1 MAYVTPLPR
10 CTPAQAGLDPR
21 RIVAMIDEY
30 ERRGMQIHSFMLVR
44 HGQVLCEGYYAPY
57 APGQLQT
64 VFSLSKTFTSA
75 AMGIAEGEGR
85 ISLDERVIDIF
96 AQELASSG
104 VTPGKELESLTLRH
118 LLRMSTGQPE
128 EPSGENCWAD
138 MRVAF
143 LKQPFSEMPGQV
155 FRYNTIAT
163 YMLSAALKKK
173 GIDLEDYLQE
183 KLLTP
188 LGISGTR
195 WLRDPHD
202 ICTGGFGFSLVPEV
216 IAKLG
221 VCILNDGKWGDEQLI
236 PRNYVAAATR
246 PQIYQAADV
255 LGYGDWNAGY
265 GYQMW
270 MCINGCFRGDGM
282 YGQLCI
288 MDRRTDT
295 VLAMTALVHDMGSEM
310 QVYYNN
316 VLNAYQPAPLPEDAA
331 AMAELSARLATL
343 RAYRILPE
351 DDGSPIPAAVLG
363 RYENLPVGE
372 ITLGLDGNM
381 LTVTRQG
388 ITMKAARGAWH
399 HNDVPPM
406 IDGLHFRDMTTLS
419 PVIMSWG
426 VKDGALI
433 LRQFEIEGMEEV
445 TLTFKPADE
454 GVSLLLQLT
463 NDPEHPHNIF
473 HNTVAVTK
481 VTG

>member
-1 MAYVTPLPR
+1 MPHVTPLPR

-21 RIVAMIDEY
+21 RIVAMIDDY
-30 ERRGMQIHSFMLVR
+30 QARGLQIHSFMLVR
-44 HGQVLCEGYYAPY
+44 HGQVLCEGYYDPY
-57 APGQLQT
+57 TPDQLQT
-64 VFSLSKTFTSA
+64 VFSLSKTFTSVA
-75 AMGIAEGEGR
+75 VGIAEGEGR
-85 ISLDERVIDIF
+85 IGLDEKVIDIF
-96 AQELASSG
+96 DDEVAAAG
-104 VTPGKELESLTLRH
+104 ITPGEELKSLTLRH

-128 EPSGENCWAD
+128 EPSGERCWED

-143 LKQPFSEMPGQV
+143 LKQAFTDMPGEV

-188 LGISGTR
+188 MGISGTR
-195 WLRDPHD
+195 WMRDPHD
-202 ICTGGFGFSLVPEV
+202 ICTGGFGLSLVPEV

-221 VCILNDGKWGDEQLI
+221 ICLLNDGKWGDEQLI
-236 PRNYVAAATR
+236 SRNYVAAATR
-246 PQIYQAADV
+246 PQIYQAPDV

-295 VLAMTALVHDMGSEM
+295 VLAMTALVHDMGNEM

-316 VLNAYQPAPLPEDAA
+316 VLNAYQPDPLPEDAA
-331 AMAELSARLATL
+331 AMAELNARLATL
-343 RAYRILPE
+343 RYERTLPE
-351 DDGSPIPAAVLG
+351 DNGSAIPASVLG

-372 ITLGLDGNM
+372 FILSLEGDV
-381 LTVTRQG
+381 LTMTRQG
-388 ITMKAARGAWH
+388 VTMKAARGAWQR
-399 HNDVPPM
+399 NDVPPM
-406 IDGLHFRDMTTLS
+406 LGELTFRDMTTPS
-419 PVIMSWG
+419 PVVMAWG

-445 TLTFKPADE
+445 TLTFKPVDG
-454 GVSLLLQLT
+454 GVNLRLQETT
-463 NDPEHPHNIF
+463 NPEHPGTWYHE
-473 HNTVAVTK
+473 TVK
-481 VTG
+481 VK

>member
-1 MAYVTPLPR
+1 MPRVTPLPR

-21 RIVAMIDEY
+21 RIIAMIDDY
-30 ERRGMQIHSFMLVR
+30 QARGLQIHSFMLVR
-44 HGQVLCEGYYAPY
+44 HGQVLCEGYYDPY
-57 APGQLQT
+57 GPDQLQT
-64 VFSLSKTFTSA
+64 VFSLSKTFTSM

-85 ISLDERVIDIF
+85 IGLDEKVIDIF
-96 AQELASSG
+96 AEELAASG
-104 VTPGKELESLTLRH
+104 VKPGKELESLTLRH

-138 MRVAF
+138 MRQAF
-143 LKQPFSEMPGQV
+143 LKQPFTDMPGEV

-195 WLRDPHD
+195 WMRDPHA

-246 PQIYQAADV
+246 AQIYQAADV

-282 YGQLCI
+282 FGQLCI

-295 VLAMTALVHDMGSEM
+295 VLAMTALVNDMGNEM

-316 VLNAYQPAPLPEDAA
+316 VLNAYQPEPLPEDAA
-331 AMAELSARLATL
+331 ATAELSARLATL
-343 RAYRILPE
+343 RYERSLPE

-372 ITLGLDGNM
+372 VTLGLDGNM

-388 ITMKAARGAWH
+388 ITMKAARGDWH
-399 HNDVPPM
+399 RNDVPPM
-406 IDGLHFRDMTTLS
+406 IDGLHFRDMTTNS
-419 PVIMSWG
+419 PVIMAWG
-426 VKDGALI
+426 IKDGALI
-433 LRQFEIEGMEEV
+433 FRQFEIEGMEEV
-445 TLTFKPADE
+445 TLTFKPTDE
-454 GVSLLLQLT
+454 GVDLRLQMTT
-463 NDPEHPHNIF
+463 NPEHPYDLF
-473 HNTVAVTK
+473 HSTATVTK

>member
-1 MAYVTPLPR
+1 MPHVTPLPR

-21 RIVAMIDEY
+21 RIVAMIDDY
-30 ERRGMQIHSFMLVR
+30 QARGLQIHSFMLVR
-44 HGQVLCEGYYAPY
+44 HGQVLCEGYYDPY
-57 APGQLQT
+57 TPDQLQT
-64 VFSLSKTFTSA
+64 VFSLSKTFTSVA
-75 AMGIAEGEGR
+75 VGIAEGEGR
-85 ISLDERVIDIF
+85 IDLDEKLIDIF
-96 AQELASSG
+96 AEEVAASG
-104 VTPGKELESLTLRH
+104 VKPGKELQSLTLRH
-118 LLRMSTGQPE
+118 LLRMSTGQPQ
-128 EPSGENCWAD
+128 EPYGENCWAD
-138 MRVAF
+138 MRQAF
-143 LKQPFSEMPGQV
+143 LKEAFSEMPGQV

-195 WLRDPHD
+195 WMRDPHD

-221 VCILNDGKWGDEQLI
+221 VCLLNDGKWGDEQLI

-246 PQIYQAADV
+246 PQIYQAPDL

-282 YGQLCI
+282 YGQLCL

-295 VLAMTALVHDMGSEM
+295 VLAMTALLQDMGSEM

-316 VLNAYQPAPLPEDAA
+316 VLNAYQPDPLPEDEA
-331 AMAELSARLATL
+331 AMAELTARLATL
-343 RAYRILPE
+343 SAYRSLPE
-351 DDGSPIPAAVLG
+351 NDGSPIPAAVLG

-372 ITLGLDGNM
+372 ITLALEGDTLV
-381 LTVTRQG
+381 LTRQG
-388 ITMKAARGAWH
+388 NVLKAARGAWYR
-399 HNDVPPM
+399 NDVPPM
-406 IDGLHFRDMTTLS
+406 IDGLHYRDMTTTA
-419 PVIMSWG
+419 PIVMAWG

-433 LRQFEIEGMEEV
+433 LRHFEVEGMEEV
-445 TLTFKPADE
+445 TLTFKPTDD
-454 GVSLLLQLT
+454 GVNLLLQETT
-463 NDPEHPHNIF
+463 NPEHPGTWYHE
-473 HNTVAVTK
+473 TVK
-481 VTG
+481 VK

>member
-1 MAYVTPLPR
+1 MPHVTPLPR

-21 RIVAMIDEY
+21 RIVAMIDDY
-30 ERRGMQIHSFMLVR
+30 QARGLQIHSFMLVR
-44 HGQVLCEGYYAPY
+44 HGQVLCEGYYDPY
-57 APGQLQT
+57 TPDQLQT
-64 VFSLSKTFTSA
+64 VFSLSKTFTSVA
-75 AMGIAEGEGR
+75 VGMAEGEGR
-85 ISLDERVIDIF
+85 IGLDEKIIDIF
-96 AQELASSG
+96 AEELTASG
-104 VTPGKELESLTLRH
+104 VTPGKELKSLTLRH

-128 EPSGENCWAD
+128 EPSGEGCWED
-138 MRVAF
+138 MRIAF
-143 LKQPFSEMPGQV
+143 LKQPFSEMPGEV

-183 KLLTP
+183 KLFDP
-188 LGISGTR
+188 MGISGTR
-195 WLRDPHD
+195 WMRDPHD
-202 ICTGGFGFSLVPEV
+202 ICTGGFGLSLVPEV

-221 VCILNDGKWGDEQLI
+221 ICLLNDGQWEGQQLI

-246 PQIYQAADV
+246 AQIYQAPDV

-270 MCINGCFRGDGM
+270 MCVNGCFRGDGM

-295 VLAMTALVHDMGSEM
+295 VLAMTALVYDMGNEM

-316 VLNAYQPAPLPEDAA
+316 VLNAYQPDPLPEDTA

-343 RAYRILPE
+343 RYERSLPE
-351 DDGSPIPAAVLG
+351 DDGSPIPTAVLG

-372 ITLGLDGNM
+372 IALALEGDT

-388 ITMKAARGAWH
+388 VTMKAARGAWLR
-399 HNDVPPM
+399 NDVPPM
-406 IDGLHFRDMTTLS
+406 IDGLHFRDMTTIS
-419 PVIMSWG
+419 PVVMAWS
-426 VKDGALI
+426 VQDGALI

-445 TLTFKPADE
+445 TLTFTPTDD
-454 GVSLLLQLT
+454 GVNLRLQETT
-463 NDPEHPHNIF
+463 NPEHPGTWF
-473 HNTVAVTK
+473 QGTVQVK
-481 VTG
+481 

>member
-143 LKQPFSEMPGQV
+143 LKQPFTDMPGEV

-188 LGISGTR
+188 MGITGTR
-195 WLRDPHD
+195 WMRDPHD

-236 PRNYVAAATR
+236 PRNYVATATR
-246 PQIYQAADV
+246 PQIYRPADE
-255 LGYGDWNAGY
+255 LGLSDWRAGY

-270 MCINGCFRGDGM
+270 MCVNGCFRGDGM

-295 VLAMTALVHDMGSEM
+295 VLAMTALVHDMGNEM

-316 VLNAYQPAPLPEDAA
+316 VLNAYQPDPLPEDEA
-331 AMAELSARLATL
+331 AMAELNARLADL
-343 RAYRILPE
+343 RADRLLPE
-351 DDGSPIPAAVLG
+351 DDGSPIPAALLG
-363 RYENLPVGE
+363 GCMKLPMA
-372 ITLGLDGNM
+372 TLSLAQEGDM
-381 LTVTRQG
+381 LACSLNGVP
-388 ITMKAARGAWH
+388 MLADRGAWH
-399 HNDVPPM
+399 RNDVPPM
-406 IDGLHFRDMTTLS
+406 IEGLAYRDMTTTA
-419 PVIMSWG
+419 PVLMAWG
-426 VKDGALI
+426 VKESALT
-433 LRQFEIEGMEEV
+433 LRWYEVEGMEEI
-445 TLTFKPADE
+445 TLTFTPGEE
-454 GVSLLLQLT
+454 GVSLLLQQT
-463 NDPEHPHNIF
+463 NNPSEPQTWYQGIV
-473 HNTVAVTK
+473 TVE
-481 VTG
+481 

>member
-1 MAYVTPLPR
+1 MPHTIRLPR

-21 RIVAMIDEY
+21 RIVAIIDEY
-30 ERRGMQIHSFMLVR
+30 QQKGLSIHSFMLVR

-57 APGQLQT
+57 GPDQLQT
-64 VFSLSKTFTSA
+64 VFSLSKTFTSMA
-75 AMGIAEGEGR
+75 VGIAEGEGR
-85 ISLDERVIDIF
+85 ISLDEKIINIF
-96 AQELASSG
+96 ADELAASG

-143 LKQPFSEMPGQV
+143 LQQPFTDMPGEV

-163 YMLSAALKKK
+163 YMLSAALQKK

-183 KLLTP
+183 KLFDP
-188 LGISGTR
+188 MGITGTR
-195 WLRDPHD
+195 WLRDPHG
-202 ICTGGFGFSLVPEV
+202 ICTGGFGLSLTPEV

-246 PQIYQAADV
+246 PQIYQAPDV

-282 YGQLCI
+282 YGQLCL

-295 VLAMTALVHDMGSEM
+295 VLAMTALVHDMGNEM

-316 VLNAYQPAPLPEDAA
+316 VLNAYQPGPIPEDAA
-331 AMAELSARLATL
+331 AMGELTARLLTL
-343 RAYRILPE
+343 RDERTLPE
-351 DDGSPIPAAVLG
+351 DDNGPCPDVLG
-363 RYENLPVGE
+363 RYE
-372 ITLGLDGNM
+372 DGGM
-381 LTVTRQG
+381 RMAFSLEGDTLTVERNGVQL
-388 ITMKAARGAWH
+388 KALRGVYYR
-399 HNDVPPM
+399 NDVPPLV
-406 IDGLHFRDMTTLS
+406 DGLSYRDMTTTA
-419 PVIMSWG
+419 PVLMSWS
-426 VKDGALI
+426 VKDGALV
-433 LRQFEIEGMEEV
+433 LRTFEVEGMEET
-445 TLTFKPADE
+445 TLTLTPAEEGTCFHMQETSNPDHPQTWFKEVFAR
-454 GVSLLLQLT
+454 
-463 NDPEHPHNIF
+463 
-473 HNTVAVTK
+473 K
-481 VTG
+481 

>member
-1 MAYVTPLPR
+1 
-10 CTPAQAGLDPR
+10 
-21 RIVAMIDEY
+21 MIDDY
-30 ERRGMQIHSFMLVR
+30 QARGLQIHSFMLVR
-44 HGQVLCEGYYAPY
+44 HGQVLCEGYYDPY
-57 APGQLQT
+57 GPDQLQT
-64 VFSLSKTFTSA
+64 VFSLSKTFTSM

-85 ISLDERVIDIF
+85 IGLDEKVIDIF
-96 AQELASSG
+96 AEELAVSG
-104 VTPGKELESLTLRH
+104 VKPGKELESLTLRH

-143 LKQPFSEMPGQV
+143 LKQPFTDMPGEV

-195 WLRDPHD
+195 WMRDPHD

-236 PRNYVAAATR
+236 PRNYVATATR
-246 PQIYQAADV
+246 PQIYRPADE
-255 LGYGDWNAGY
+255 LGLSDWRAGY

-282 YGQLCI
+282 YGQLCL

-295 VLAMTALVHDMGSEM
+295 VLAMTALVNDMGSEM

-316 VLNAYQPAPLPEDAA
+316 VLNAYQPEPLPEDAA
-331 AMAELSARLATL
+331 AMAELSARLAAL
-343 RAYRILPE
+343 RYERSLPE

-388 ITMKAARGAWH
+388 ITMKAARSAWH
-399 HNDVPPM
+399 RNDVPPM
-406 IDGLHFRDMTTLS
+406 IDGLHFRDMTTNS
-419 PVIMSWG
+419 PVIMAWG
-426 VKDGALI
+426 VKDGGLI
-433 LRQFEIEGMEEV
+433 FRQFEIEGMEEV
-445 TLTFKPADE
+445 TLTFKPTDE
-454 GVSLLLQLT
+454 GVDLRLQMTT
-463 NDPEHPHNIF
+463 NPEHPYDIF
-473 HNTVAVTK
+473 HNTVTVTK

>member
-1 MAYVTPLPR
+1 MPHVTPLPR

-21 RIVAMIDEY
+21 RIVAMIDDY
-30 ERRGMQIHSFMLVR
+30 QARGLQIHSFMLVR
-44 HGQVLCEGYYAPY
+44 HGQVLCEGYYDPY
-57 APGQLQT
+57 APDQLQT
-64 VFSLSKTFTSA
+64 VFSLSKTFTSVA
-75 AMGIAEGEGR
+75 VGIAEGEGR
-85 ISLDERVIDIF
+85 IGLEEKIIDLF
-96 AQELASSG
+96 ADELAASG

-128 EPSGENCWAD
+128 EPNGEGCWED
-138 MRVAF
+138 MRIAF
-143 LKQPFSEMPGQV
+143 LKQPFTDMPGEV

-173 GIDLEDYLQE
+173 GIDLEEYLQE
-183 KLLTP
+183 KLFDSM
-188 LGISGTR
+188 GISGTR
-195 WLRDPHD
+195 WMRDPHD

-221 VCILNDGKWGDEQLI
+221 VCILNDGQWEGQQLI

-246 PQIYQAADV
+246 PQIYQAPDV

-295 VLAMTALVHDMGSEM
+295 VLAMTALLHDMGNEM

-316 VLNAYQPAPLPEDAA
+316 VLNAYQPDPLPEDAA
-331 AMAELSARLATL
+331 AMAELTARLAALRSDRTL
-343 RAYRILPE
+343 PQ

-372 ITLGLDGNM
+372 ITLALEGDV
-381 LTVTRQG
+381 LTVTRPG
-388 ITMKAARGAWH
+388 VTMKATRGAWH
-399 HNDVPPM
+399 RNDVLPM
-406 IDGLHFRDMTTLS
+406 LGEMHFRDMATTS
-419 PVIMSWG
+419 PIVMAWG

-445 TLTFKPADE
+445 TLTFTPADD
-454 GVSLLLQLT
+454 GVNLLIQIT
-463 NDPEHPHNIF
+463 NNPEHPGTWF
-473 HNTVAVTK
+473 QGTVK
-481 VTG
+481 VK

>member
-21 RIVAMIDEY
+21 RIIAMIDEY
-30 ERRGMQIHSFMLVR
+30 ERKGLQIHSFLLVR

-85 ISLDERVIDIF
+85 ISLDEKVIDIF
-96 AQELASSG
+96 AEELAASG
-104 VTPGKELESLTLRH
+104 ITPGKELESLTLRH

-173 GIDLEDYLQE
+173 GIDLEDYLQQ
-183 KLLTP
+183 KLLAP

-195 WLRDPHD
+195 WMRDPHD

-221 VCILNDGKWGDEQLI
+221 VCLLNDGKWGDEQLI

-246 PQIYQAADV
+246 PQIYQAPDL

-270 MCINGCFRGDGM
+270 MCVNGCFRGDGM

-316 VLNAYQPAPLPEDAA
+316 ILNAYQPDPLPEDEA
-331 AMAELSARLATL
+331 AMAELSARLAAL
-343 RAYRILPE
+343 RADRLLPE
-351 DDGSPIPAAVLG
+351 DDGNPIPAAVLG

-372 ITLGLDGNM
+372 ITLVLEGDTLV
-381 LTVTRQG
+381 LTRQG
-388 ITMKAARGAWH
+388 NVLKATRGAWH
-399 HNDVPPM
+399 RNDVPPM
-406 IDGLHFRDMTTLS
+406 IEGLHYRDMTTTS
-419 PVIMSWG
+419 PIVMAWG

-433 LRQFEIEGMEEV
+433 LRHFEIEGMEEV
-445 TLTFKPADE
+445 TLTFKPTDN
-454 GVSLLLQLT
+454 GVNLLLQETT
-463 NDPEHPHNIF
+463 NPEHPGTWYHE
-473 HNTVAVTK
+473 TVK
-481 VTG
+481 VK

>member
-21 RIVAMIDEY
+21 RIIAMIDEY
-30 ERRGMQIHSFMLVR
+30 EKKGLQIHSFMLVR

-57 APGQLQT
+57 TPSQLQT

-75 AMGIAEGEGR
+75 AVGIAEGEGR
-85 ISLDERVIDIF
+85 ISLEEKVVDIF
-96 AQELASSG
+96 AEELAASG

-173 GIDLEDYLQE
+173 GIDLEDYLQM

-188 LGISGTR
+188 MGISGTR
-195 WLRDPHD
+195 WMRDPHG

-221 VCILNDGKWGDEQLI
+221 VCILNDGKWGEEQLI

-246 PQIYQAADV
+246 PQIYQSPDV

-295 VLAMTALVHDMGSEM
+295 VLAMTALLHDMQGEM
-310 QVYYNN
+310 NVYYNN
-316 VLNAYQPAPLPEDAA
+316 VLNAYQPDPLPEDEA
-331 AMAELSARLATL
+331 AMAELTARLSTL
-343 RAYRILPE
+343 QAGRALPE
-351 DDGSPIPAAVLG
+351 DDGSPLPECLLG
-363 RYENLPVGE
+363 GCMNLPMGSLSMAKE
-372 ITLGLDGNM
+372 SDTLTFTLNGASMQAG
-381 LTVTRQG
+381 
-388 ITMKAARGAWH
+388 RGAFRR
-399 HNDVPPM
+399 NDLPPM
-406 IDGLHFRDMTTLS
+406 TNGLTYRDMTTTAPTLLA
-419 PVIMSWG
+419 WG
-426 VKDGALI
+426 MKGDMLI
-433 LRQFEIEGMEEV
+433 LRMFEVEGMDEY
-445 TLTFKPADE
+445 TMTFKPAGT
-454 GVSLLLQLT
+454 GVDIHIQGT
-463 NDPEHPHNIF
+463 NHPEHPYTIYQG
-473 HNTVAVTK
+473 TVEK
-481 VTG
+481 G

>member
-1 MAYVTPLPR
+1 MPYVTPLPR

-21 RIVAMIDEY
+21 RIIAMMDAY
-30 ERRGMQIHSFMLVR
+30 QRKGLSIHSFMLVR
-44 HGQVLCEGYYAPY
+44 HGQVLCEGYYDPY
-57 APGQLQT
+57 TPDQLQT
-64 VFSLSKTFTSA
+64 VFSLSKTFTSV

-85 ISLDERVIDIF
+85 IGLDEKVIDIF
-96 AQELASSG
+96 AEEVAASG
-104 VTPGKELESLTLRH
+104 VTPGRELESLTLRH

-195 WLRDPHD
+195 WMRDPHD

-221 VCILNDGKWGDEQLI
+221 VCLLNDGKWGDQQLI

-246 PQIYQAADV
+246 AQIYQDPDV

-282 YGQLCI
+282 YGQLCL

-295 VLAMTALVHDMGSEM
+295 VLAMTALVHDMQGEM
-310 QVYYNN
+310 NVYFDNI
-316 VLNAYQPAPLPEDAA
+316 LSAYQPGPIPEDAA
-331 AMAELSARLATL
+331 AMAELTARLAAL
-343 RAYRILPE
+343 RDERSLPE

-372 ITLGLDGNM
+372 FVLSLEGDV

-388 ITMKAARGAWH
+388 NVMKAARGAWQR
-399 HNDVPPM
+399 NDAPPM
-406 IDGLHFRDMTTLS
+406 IDGLHYRDMTTTA
-419 PVIMSWG
+419 PVLMAWATQ
-426 VKDGALI
+426 DGALL
-433 LRQFEIEGMEEV
+433 LRQFEVEGMEEV
-445 TLTFKPADE
+445 TLTFKPTGD
-454 GVSLLLQLT
+454 GVDLLLQETT
-463 NDPEHPHNIF
+463 NPEHP
-473 HNTVAVTK
+473 NTWYHETVK
-481 VTG
+481 VK